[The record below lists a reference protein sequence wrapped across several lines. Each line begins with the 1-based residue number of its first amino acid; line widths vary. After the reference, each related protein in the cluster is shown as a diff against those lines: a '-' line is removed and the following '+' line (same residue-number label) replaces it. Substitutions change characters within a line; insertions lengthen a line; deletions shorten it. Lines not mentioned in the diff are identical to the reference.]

1 MSQLNWEQVR
11 ARFTRNPVSRTK
23 NGKPF
28 RVSKITDSAIYIDLP
43 CGEQSVSRAFLE
55 RAVDLISE
63 GKIIEGPAD
72 YKRLVYD
79 ERPSYAWA
87 ILRDLGF
94 IKE

>member
-1 MSQLNWEQVR
+1 MHQLDWERVR
-11 ARFTRNPVSRTK
+11 TRFTLNPVSRTK

-28 RVSKITDSAIYIDLP
+28 KVSKITDSAIYIDLP

-55 RAVDLISE
+55 KAVDLINE

>member
-1 MSQLNWEQVR
+1 MPQLEWERMRTQSIL
-11 ARFTRNPVSRTK
+11 NPVSRTK
-23 NGKPF
+23 NGRQF
-28 RVSKITDSAIYIDLP
+28 RVSRITDSAVYIDLS
-43 CGEQSVSRAFLE
+43 CGEQSVRRASLE
-55 RAVDLISE
+55 KAVDLIND